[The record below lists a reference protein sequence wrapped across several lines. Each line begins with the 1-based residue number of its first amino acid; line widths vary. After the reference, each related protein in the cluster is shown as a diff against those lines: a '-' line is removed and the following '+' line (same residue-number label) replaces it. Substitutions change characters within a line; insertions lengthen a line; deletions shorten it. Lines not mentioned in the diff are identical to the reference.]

1 LKTSRFIKNIP
12 PNFDYFDTISA
23 SAEVFMAL
31 SDLQKLFVVSTATQ
45 IWQQDLLTNAY
56 FQGSAVG
63 ANLREMILGQQPV
76 KPLTNP
82 FDEAITG
89 RLRSDSAAIRRAG
102 KNVLEASSMVG
113 IAASAVGTIKGV
125 LEEMQ
130 SLAQQIKDGTLAY
143 SVDVENQYN
152 ALRDSI
158 TPIIEGTYHNGIAVL
173 DKSQWDT
180 DQISADGKVHI
191 QSLPSAVG
199 GGGFDVVF
207 QEMDEAGLAALDGG
221 NLEDN
226 PAGSLQTEL
235 DNLSTHIGD
244 MATLEEIYSQRE
256 DGLTYQATALDSQA
270 DLLDQAVEAR
280 RQTPTLSLEE
290 ILIRLLMRDTGTLL
304 DELS

>member
-1 LKTSRFIKNIP
+1 
-12 PNFDYFDTISA
+12 
-23 SAEVFMAL
+23 MAL

-45 IWQQDLLTNAY
+45 MWQQDLLMNAY

-63 ANLREMILGQQPV
+63 ANLREMVLGRQPV

-89 RLRSDSAAIRRAG
+89 RLRSDSAAIRRAAR
-102 KNVLEASSMVG
+102 NVQEASSMVG
-113 IAASAVGTIKGV
+113 VAAEAVGTIKGI

-130 SLAQQIKDGTLAY
+130 SLAQQVKDGDLTY
-143 SVDVENQYN
+143 SADVASQYN

-173 DKSQWDT
+173 DKAQWDT

-191 QSLPSAVG
+191 QSLSSAAG

-207 QEMDEAGLAALDGG
+207 QEVDKTGLAALSGA
-221 NLEDN
+221 NLEDD
-226 PAGSLQTEL
+226 PAGSLEDEL
-235 DNLSTHIGD
+235 DTLSGHIADMENLED
-244 MATLEEIYSQRE
+244 IYGRRE
-256 DGLTYQATALDSQA
+256 DGLTYQATALGSQS
-270 DLLDQAVEAR
+270 DLRDQAVEAR

-290 ILIRLLMRDTGTLL
+290 ILIRLLMRDTGTLV

>member
-1 LKTSRFIKNIP
+1 
-12 PNFDYFDTISA
+12 
-23 SAEVFMAL
+23 MAL

-180 DQISADGKVHI
+180 DQVSADGKVHI

-199 GGGFDVVF
+199 GGGFEVDF

-221 NLEDN
+221 NLEDD

-235 DNLSTHIGD
+235 DSLSTHIGD

>member
-12 PNFDYFDTISA
+12 PDFDYFDTISA

-221 NLEDN
+221 NLEDD

-235 DNLSTHIGD
+235 DSLSTHIGD

>member
-1 LKTSRFIKNIP
+1 
-12 PNFDYFDTISA
+12 
-23 SAEVFMAL
+23 MAL

-45 IWQQDLLTNAY
+45 MWQQDLLMNAY

-102 KNVLEASSMVG
+102 KNVQEASSMVG
-113 IAASAVGTIKGV
+113 IAAVAVGTIKGI

-130 SLAQQIKDGTLAY
+130 SLAQQIRDGDLTY
-143 SVDVENQYN
+143 SADVSNQYN

-158 TPIIEGTYHNGIAVL
+158 KPVIEGTYHNGIALL
-173 DKSQWDT
+173 DKPQWGT

-191 QSLPSAVG
+191 QSIPSAASE
-199 GGGFDVVF
+199 GGFDVVF
-207 QEMDEAGLAALDGG
+207 QELDKAGMASLAGDNLD
-221 NLEDN
+221 DA
-226 PAGSLQTEL
+226 PAGSLQSEL
-235 DNLSTHIGD
+235 EKLSGHIAD
-244 MATLEEIYSQRE
+244 MTNLEEIYSQRE
-256 DGLTYQATALDSQA
+256 DGLTYQAMAMDSQA

>member
-1 LKTSRFIKNIP
+1 
-12 PNFDYFDTISA
+12 
-23 SAEVFMAL
+23 MAL

-45 IWQQDLLTNAY
+45 MWQQDLLMNAY

-63 ANLREMILGQQPV
+63 ANLREMVLGGQPV

-102 KNVLEASSMVG
+102 KNVQEASSMVG
-113 IAASAVGTIKGV
+113 IAAGAIGSVKGI

-130 SLAQQIKDGTLAY
+130 SLAQQIKDGELTY
-143 SVDVENQYN
+143 SADVANQYN

-158 TPIIEGTYHNGIAVL
+158 KPIIEGTYHNGIALL
-173 DKSQWDT
+173 DKAQWDT

-191 QSLPSAVG
+191 QSIPSAASE
-199 GGGFDVVF
+199 GGFDVVF
-207 QEMDEAGLAALDGG
+207 QEVDKAGMAALSGG
-221 NLEDN
+221 NLDN
-226 PAGSLQTEL
+226 DPAGSLQSEL
-235 DNLSTHIGD
+235 ENLSGHIAD
-244 MATLEEIYSQRE
+244 MTNLEEIYSQRE

-270 DLLDQAVEAR
+270 DLLDQAVAAR

-290 ILIRLLMRDTGTLL
+290 ILIRLLMRDTGTLV

>member
-1 LKTSRFIKNIP
+1 
-12 PNFDYFDTISA
+12 
-23 SAEVFMAL
+23 MAL

-45 IWQQDLLTNAY
+45 MWQQDLLMNAY

-102 KNVLEASSMVG
+102 KNVQEASSMVG

-125 LEEMQ
+125 LKEMQ
-130 SLAQQIKDGTLAY
+130 SLAQQIKDGNLTY
-143 SVDVENQYN
+143 SADVANQYN

-173 DKSQWDT
+173 DKSQWGT
-180 DQISADGKVHI
+180 DQISAGGKVHI
-191 QSLPSAVG
+191 QSLPSAAG

-207 QEMDEAGLAALDGG
+207 QELDAAGLASLDGG

-256 DGLTYQATALDSQA
+256 NGLTYQATALGSQA

-280 RQTPTLSLEE
+280 RQTPILSLEE
-290 ILIRLLMRDTGTLL
+290 ILIRLLMRNTGTLL

>member
-1 LKTSRFIKNIP
+1 
-12 PNFDYFDTISA
+12 
-23 SAEVFMAL
+23 MAL

-45 IWQQDLLTNAY
+45 MWQQDLLMNAY

-89 RLRSDSAAIRRAG
+89 RLRSDSAAIRRAS

-113 IAASAVGTIKGV
+113 VAAKATGAIKGI

-130 SLAQQIKDGTLAY
+130 SLAQQIKDGELTY
-143 SVDVENQYN
+143 SADAANQYN

-158 TPIIEGTYHNGIAVL
+158 KPIIEGTYHNGIALL
-173 DKSQWDT
+173 DKAQWDT

-191 QSLPSAVG
+191 QSLSSAAG

-207 QEMDEAGLAALDGG
+207 QDVDKTGLAALSGAA
-221 NLEDN
+221 LEDN

-235 DNLSTHIGD
+235 DTLSTHIGD
-244 MATLEEIYSQRE
+244 MTTLEEIYSQRE
-256 DGLTYQATALDSQA
+256 DGLTYQAAALNSQA

-290 ILIRLLMRDTGTLL
+290 ILIRLLMRDTGTLV

>member
-1 LKTSRFIKNIP
+1 
-12 PNFDYFDTISA
+12 
-23 SAEVFMAL
+23 MAL
-31 SDLQKLFVVSTATQ
+31 SDLQKLFVVSTSTQ
-45 IWQQDLLTNAY
+45 MWQQDLLMNAY

-113 IAASAVGTIKGV
+113 VAAQATGSIKSI

-130 SLAQQIKDGTLAY
+130 SLAQQVKDGELTY
-143 SVDVENQYN
+143 SADIANQYN

-158 TPIIEGTYHNGIAVL
+158 KPIIEGTYHNGIALL
-173 DKSQWDT
+173 DKAQWDT

-191 QSLPSAVG
+191 QSLASAAG

-207 QEMDEAGLAALDGG
+207 QEVDKAGLAALSGG

-235 DNLSTHIGD
+235 DTLSTHIGD
-244 MATLEEIYSQRE
+244 MTTLEDIYSQRE
-256 DGLTYQATALDSQA
+256 DGLTYQAAALNSQS

-290 ILIRLLMRDTGTLL
+290 ILIRLLMRDTGTLV

>member
-1 LKTSRFIKNIP
+1 
-12 PNFDYFDTISA
+12 
-23 SAEVFMAL
+23 MAL

-45 IWQQDLLTNAY
+45 MWQQDLLMNAY

-63 ANLREMILGQQPV
+63 ANLREMVLGRQPV

-102 KNVLEASSMVG
+102 KNVQEASAMVG
-113 IAASAVGTIKGV
+113 IAAGAVGTIKGV

-130 SLAQQIKDGTLAY
+130 SLAQQIKDGVLTY
-143 SVDVENQYN
+143 SADVANQYN
-152 ALRDSI
+152 SLRDSI
-158 TPIIEGTYHNGIAVL
+158 APIIEGTYHNGIAVL
-173 DKSQWDT
+173 DKSQWGT
-180 DQISADGKVHI
+180 DQISSDGKVHI
-191 QSLPSAVG
+191 QSIPSTAG

-221 NLEDN
+221 NLEDD

-235 DNLSTHIGD
+235 DSLSTHIGD

-270 DLLDQAVEAR
+270 DLLDQAVDAR

-290 ILIRLLMRDTGTLL
+290 ILIRLLMRDTGTLM

>member
-1 LKTSRFIKNIP
+1 
-12 PNFDYFDTISA
+12 
-23 SAEVFMAL
+23 MAL

-45 IWQQDLLTNAY
+45 MWQQDLLLNAY

-63 ANLREMILGQQPV
+63 ANLREMILGQPPV

-130 SLAQQIKDGTLAY
+130 SLAQQIKDGDLTY
-143 SVDVENQYN
+143 SEDAKNQYN

-173 DKSQWDT
+173 DKSQWGT
-180 DQISADGKVHI
+180 DQISSDGKVHV

-207 QEMDEAGLAALDGG
+207 QELDEVGLAALDGG

-226 PAGSLQTEL
+226 PAGSLQSEL
-235 DNLSTHIGD
+235 DSLSTHIGD

>member
-1 LKTSRFIKNIP
+1 
-12 PNFDYFDTISA
+12 
-23 SAEVFMAL
+23 MAL

-221 NLEDN
+221 NLEDD

-235 DNLSTHIGD
+235 DSLSTHIGD

>member
-1 LKTSRFIKNIP
+1 
-12 PNFDYFDTISA
+12 
-23 SAEVFMAL
+23 MAL

-45 IWQQDLLTNAY
+45 MWQQDLLMNAY

-63 ANLREMILGQQPV
+63 ANLREMVLGGQPV

-102 KNVLEASSMVG
+102 KNVQEASSMVG
-113 IAASAVGTIKGV
+113 IAAGAIGSVKGI

-130 SLAQQIKDGTLAY
+130 SLAQQIKDGELTY
-143 SVDVENQYN
+143 SADVANQYN

-158 TPIIEGTYHNGIAVL
+158 KPIIEGTYHNGIALL
-173 DKSQWDT
+173 DKAQWDT

-191 QSLPSAVG
+191 QSIPSAASE
-199 GGGFDVVF
+199 GGFDVVF
-207 QEMDEAGLAALDGG
+207 QEVDKAGMAALSGG
-221 NLEDN
+221 NLDN
-226 PAGSLQTEL
+226 DPAGSLQSEL
-235 DNLSTHIGD
+235 ENLSGHIAD
-244 MATLEEIYSQRE
+244 MTNLEEIYSQRE

-270 DLLDQAVEAR
+270 DLLDQAVVAR
-280 RQTPTLSLEE
+280 RQTPTLSLEA
-290 ILIRLLMRDTGTLL
+290 ILIRLLMRDTGTLV